1 MSMLLNEIPWGQPL
15 LPQLPDT
22 GWESEVKRRGGQ
34 VSDIDRRI
42 APSPWLREAGLAL
55 TTYRPVAMPQR
66 LFHIGA
72 MVTAQENACRYCY
85 GANRAYLKILGY
97 SEDFIHRIERDVHV
111 AELDEKER
119 AAIAFCRNLARSRP
133 RPSRAACDKLV
144 SLGYSRLAVNEI
156 AFAISMGCF
165 YNRVSTFMACPPE
178 QGFERMANGPI
189 GRIIGLAAPLMRM
202 FSRAGD
208 PAGRATALD
217 ARALASSRF
226 APVLLPLAGLPAARI
241 MRDALE
247 GVFASDVLGR
257 ATKALMFAI
266 VARTMGCTLCETW
279 ASEMLIE
286 DGMAPK
292 EVASALESL
301 RSDLLPA
308 SEAGVLPWTRGT
320 VYYDTAK
327 IQQETRVLA
336 AEIGERPLLEA
347 IGVAALANA
356 TVRLAMLHE

>member
-1 MSMLLNEIPWGQPL
+1 
-15 LPQLPDT
+15 LPEAPDSN
-22 GWESEVKRRGGQ
+22 WESEVKRRGGH
-34 VSDIDRRI
+34 VSEVDRRI
-42 APSPWLREAGLAL
+42 AQSPWLREAALSL
-55 TTYRPVAMPQR
+55 TTYQVVAMPQR

-133 RPSRAACDKLV
+133 RPSREACDKLV
-144 SLGYSRLAVNEI
+144 NLGYSRLAVNEI

-165 YNRVSTFMACPPE
+165 YNRLSTFMACPPE
-178 QGFERMANGPI
+178 RGFERMANGPL
-189 GRIIGLAAPLMRM
+189 GRIMGLAMPLLSWFKR
-202 FSRAGD
+202 SVSTAARAS
-208 PAGRATALD
+208 ALD
-217 ARALASSRF
+217 AQALAPSRF
-226 APVLLPLAGLPAARI
+226 APILLPLAGLPAARI

-247 GVFASDVLGR
+247 GIFASNVLGR
-257 ATKALMFAI
+257 ATKALMFAT

-279 ASEMLIE
+279 ATDMLLE
-286 DGMAPK
+286 DGMPAQ
-292 EVASALESL
+292 EIASALAHL
-301 RSDLLPA
+301 QSDRLPA
-308 SEAGVLPWTRGT
+308 SEAGLLPWTRGT
-320 VYYDTAK
+320 VYYDIAK
-327 IQQETRVLA
+327 IQQDTRQLGA
-336 AEIGERPLLEA
+336 AIGERALLEA